1 MSDKKTLTIENL
13 LDAGLHFG
21 HQTKRWNPKMKRFI
35 HGAKGGIYII
45 DLQKTLVHLKMAQ
58 EFLHDT
64 VMNGKKV
71 LMVGTKKQA
80 RPIIQE
86 AAENADQ
93 PYVIHRWLG
102 GMLTNNATV
111 RKSVQRME
119 ELQAFFGNEEEL
131 KAISKKEQSMLR
143 RELTKLERNLTGIKD
158 MAQLPGAMV
167 VIDINREKL
176 AIAEAQRLD
185 IPVVALVDTNT
196 DPDLVDYPI
205 PGNDDSIRALTL
217 IAETLGG
224 TIGDA
229 QEAFDKAKAAED
241 KRRKEKAAE
250 EKAIAD
256 KARAERKAKEDEEK
270 KKRAEVLKK
279 IKAEKAKEEKAKKKA
294 ADKADFKKEEAATKA
309 KADVSGE
316 AEAKT
321 EKDAPVEEKAAEEK
335 PAAKPKAKKASTSAK
350 ATADKPAKKAAPKKE
365 KPADVSGEAK
375 AKTEEPKAD
384 VSGEAEAKTEEAA
397 PVEEKAEAPAE
408 EVKSEEAPVEETPVV
423 ETEEAAPA
431 EDVSGEAEAKTEEK
445 KDVSGEADAK
455 TED

>member
-1 MSDKKTLTIENL
+1 
-13 LDAGLHFG
+13 
-21 HQTKRWNPKMKRFI
+21 MKRFI

-80 RPIIQE
+80 RSIIQE
-86 AAENADQ
+86 ASEKSGQ

-102 GMLTNNATV
+102 GMLTNNTTV
-111 RKSVQRME
+111 RKSVQRMDD
-119 ELQAFFGNEEEL
+119 LQTFFGNEEEL

-158 MAQLPGAMV
+158 MSSLPGAMV

-205 PGNDDSIRALTL
+205 PGNDDSIRSLTL

-250 EKAIAD
+250 EKAVAD

-279 IKAEKAKEEKAKKKA
+279 LKAEKVKEEKAKKKE
-294 ADKADFKKEEAATKA
+294 ADKETFKKEAAAA
-309 KADVSGE
+309 KAA
-316 AEAKT
+316 AEAKA
-321 EKDAPVEEKAAEEK
+321 EKEEAPVKETPAKEK
-335 PAAKPKAKKASTSAK
+335 PAAKPKAKKASASAK
-350 ATADKPAKKAAPKKE
+350 ATADKPAKKKAE
-365 KPADVSGEAK
+365 KPA
-375 AKTEEPKAD
+375 EEP
-384 VSGEAEAKTEEAA
+384 A
-397 PVEEKAEAPAE
+397 PVEEKAEKVKEEVAEAPAE
-408 EVKSEEAPVEETPVV
+408 EAKAEEVVAEEAPVV
-423 ETEEAAPA
+423 EEAA
-431 EDVSGEAEAKTEEK
+431 EEK
-445 KDVSGEADAK
+445 K
-455 TED
+455 ED

>member
-1 MSDKKTLTIENL
+1 MSDKKTLTIEDL
-13 LDAGLHFG
+13 LEAGLHFG

-58 EFLHDT
+58 EFLNDT

-80 RPIIQE
+80 RSIIQE
-86 AAENADQ
+86 ASEKAGQ

-102 GMLTNNATV
+102 GMLTNNTTV

-119 ELQAFFGNEEEL
+119 ELQAFFDNETEL
-131 KAISKKEQSMLR
+131 KQISKKEQSMLR

-158 MAQLPGAMV
+158 MSSLPGAMV
-167 VIDINREKL
+167 VIDLNREKL
-176 AIAEAQRLD
+176 AIAEAQRLN

-196 DPDLVDYPI
+196 DPDLVEYPI
-205 PGNDDSIRALTL
+205 PGNDDSIRSLTL

-229 QEAFDKAKAAED
+229 QVAFDKAKAAED
-241 KRRKEKAAE
+241 KRRREKAAA
-250 EKAIAD
+250 EKAVAD
-256 KARAERKAKEDEEK
+256 KARAERKAKEDAEK

-294 ADKADFKKEEAATKA
+294 ADKETFKKEEAKA
-309 KADVSGE
+309 KAA
-316 AEAKT
+316 AEAKAKEEAPAT
-321 EKDAPVEEKAAEEK
+321 EDKPVEEKVTEEK
-335 PAAKPKAKKASTSAK
+335 PAAKPKAKKA
-350 ATADKPAKKAAPKKE
+350 PAKKAAPKKE
-365 KPADVSGEAK
+365 EPAEEKAEETPVAEEPAKEVKAEEVVAEDVS
-375 AKTEEPKAD
+375 
-384 VSGEAEAKTEEAA
+384 AEASA
-397 PVEEKAEAPAE
+397 KAEAPAE
-408 EVKSEEAPVEETPVV
+408 E
-423 ETEEAAPA
+423 AAPA
-431 EDVSGEAEAKTEEK
+431 EEK

>member
-1 MSDKKTLTIENL
+1 MSDKTLTIEDL

-45 DLQKTLVHLKMAQ
+45 DLQKTLVHLKIAQ

-80 RPIIQE
+80 RDIIQE
-86 AAENADQ
+86 ASEKSGQ

-102 GMLTNNATV
+102 GMLTNNTTV

-119 ELQAFFGNEEEL
+119 ELQAFFGNEKEL

-158 MAQLPGAMV
+158 MTQLPGAMV
-167 VIDINREKL
+167 VIDLNREKL
-176 AIAEAQRLD
+176 AIAEAQRLN

-196 DPDLVDYPI
+196 DPDLVEYPI
-205 PGNDDSIRALTL
+205 PGNDDSIRSLTL

-256 KARAERKAKEDEEK
+256 KARAERKAKEDAEK

-279 IKAEKAKEEKAKKKA
+279 LKAEKAKEEKAKKKA
-294 ADKADFKKEEAATKA
+294 ADKAAFKKEEAAA
-309 KADVSGE
+309 KAA
-316 AEAKT
+316 AEAKAK
-321 EKDAPVEEKAAEEK
+321 EEAKAPVEEKTAEEK
-335 PAAKPKAKKASTSAK
+335 PATKPKAKKTSASAKASTSAK
-350 ATADKPAKKAAPKKE
+350 AKADKPAAEELAKE
-365 KPADVSGEAK
+365 V
-375 AKTEEPKAD
+375 KTEEVVAED
-384 VSGEAEAKTEEAA
+384 VSTEASA
-397 PVEEKAEAPAE
+397 KAEAPA
-408 EVKSEEAPVEETPVV
+408 VEA
-423 ETEEAAPA
+423 
-431 EDVSGEAEAKTEEK
+431 EEK
-445 KDVSGEADAK
+445 K
-455 TED
+455 ED

>member
-1 MSDKKTLTIENL
+1 MSDKKTLTIEDL
-13 LDAGLHFG
+13 LEAGLHFG

-80 RPIIQE
+80 RSIIQE
-86 AAENADQ
+86 AAEKADQ

-102 GMLTNNATV
+102 GMLTNNQTV

-158 MAQLPGAMV
+158 MAQLPGAIV
-167 VIDINREKL
+167 VVDINREKL
-176 AIAEAQRLD
+176 AIAEAQRLN

-196 DPDLVDYPI
+196 DPDLVEYPI
-205 PGNDDSIRALTL
+205 PGNDDSIRSLTL

-250 EKAIAD
+250 EKAVAD

-279 IKAEKAKEEKAKKKA
+279 LKAEKAKEEKAKKKA
-294 ADKADFKKEEAATKA
+294 ADKADFKKEEAAAKA
-309 KADVSGE
+309 KAEKEE
-316 AEAKT
+316 APAT
-321 EKDAPVEEKAAEEK
+321 EDKPVEEKAAEEK
-335 PAAKPKAKKASTSAK
+335 PAAKPKAKKA
-350 ATADKPAKKAAPKKE
+350 PAKKAAPKKE
-365 KPADVSGEAK
+365 KAEEKPADLSSEAS
-375 AKTEEPKAD
+375 AKEEEPKAD
-384 VSGEAEAKTEEAA
+384 VPGEAEAKTEEA
-397 PVEEKAEAPAE
+397 PVAEAPAK
-408 EVKSEEAPVEETPVV
+408 EVKAEEAPAVEA
-423 ETEEAAPA
+423 EEAAPA
-431 EDVSGEAEAKTEEK
+431 EDVSAEASAKAEEK
-445 KDVSGEADAK
+445 K
-455 TED
+455 ED